1 MLEHRTESYQVDF
14 THMNLPKNSSQGIYV
29 SNDVAFNELT
39 DFKLVNY
46 LSAAKTSDEV
56 SDKMELVN
64 FGYYRDIY
72 FIIVSDTEIPFN
84 IYLDPNDPNSK
95 VSITRPLY
103 DIVGNP
109 LTIDVGGEQREV
121 RVMYLDIIYEIYKKT
136 GTYRFFAG

>member
-1 MLEHRTESYQVDF
+1 MYF
-14 THMNLPKNSSQGIYV
+14 
-29 SNDVAFNELT
+29 
-39 DFKLVNY
+39 FKVH
-46 LSAAKTSDEV
+46 
-56 SDKMELVN
+56 
-64 FGYYRDIY
+64 IY
-72 FIIVSDTEIPFN
+72 FIIVSDTQIPFN
-84 IYLDPNDPNSK
+84 IYLDPDDQDSK